1 VSDTRRPS
9 PAGAAPPPL
18 SPLRRALLEVEV
30 GGVREWVTIT
40 LVPEGDAPRASTPDG
55 STSGP
60 HVEAALA
67 LLGLGAPRQ
76 PLSIPPDRAPF
87 RRASLPPPEDRGQVD
102 DVRGQLG
109 MAFEDLVTAV
119 VRVGVDDAAEA
130 PSVLAARERL
140 VAAAPSPLPL
150 PLARYLGR
158 LKGALVSRDVVS
170 AARLL
175 EQASRFATDVRPLL
189 AGVGQAGC
197 ETVSDRVMAELSRE
211 WVAGTERG
219 SLERRL
225 LVDVETGEL
234 FFECRAQKGALSLG
248 PCPRVLQ
255 MGLAEVDPGPSP
267 RLVRVLQYEVAA
279 GLTPAAYEGIF
290 ARADRAVSDVRGR
303 YQSALTGH
311 PGLAEPFVVF
321 APARLLREAGLALED
336 ATGASLPLRDA
347 DGEGRSAALERAM
360 MGSLEWVVGAL
371 HDQGGQLA
379 IDPHGF
385 GARADGTPRYVRL
398 R

>member
-1 VSDTRRPS
+1 
-9 PAGAAPPPL
+9 
-18 SPLRRALLEVEV
+18 
-30 GGVREWVTIT
+30 
-40 LVPEGDAPRASTPDG
+40 
-55 STSGP
+55 
-60 HVEAALA
+60 
-67 LLGLGAPRQ
+67 
-76 PLSIPPDRAPF
+76 
-87 RRASLPPPEDRGQVD
+87 
-102 DVRGQLG
+102 
-109 MAFEDLVTAV
+109 M
-119 VRVGVDDAAEA
+119 
-130 PSVLAARERL
+130 
-140 VAAAPSPLPL
+140 
-150 PLARYLGR
+150 
-158 LKGALVSRDVVS
+158 VS

-385 GARADGTPRYVRL
+385 GARADGTPRYGRL